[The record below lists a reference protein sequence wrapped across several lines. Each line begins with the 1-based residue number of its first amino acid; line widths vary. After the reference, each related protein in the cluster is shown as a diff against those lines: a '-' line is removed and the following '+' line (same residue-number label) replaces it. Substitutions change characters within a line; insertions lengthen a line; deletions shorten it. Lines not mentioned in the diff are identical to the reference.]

1 MCTSTLLIA
10 LIFPALSI
18 AFSFILYD
26 LESLNLDDGIV
37 YFEFDMAVLPTEE

>member
-1 MCTSTLLIA
+1 MCTSTLLIG

-26 LESLNLDDGIV
+26 LESLNLDDDIV
-37 YFEFDMAVLPTEE
+37 YFEFNIAALPTEE